1 MKHLAADNN
10 SFNILEHNLVPE
22 HTLLTEEEAAKVLS
36 ELGMTKDQLPKIRK
50 SDAAI
55 KVDKCRFDGNVTGFI
70 AEGGG
75 GVVASNSFFSGN
87 RSNWSISSGSK
98 DASDTKEGN
107 VIEK

>member
-1 MKHLAADNN
+1 MAADNN

-55 KVDKCRFDGNVTGFI
+55 KVLENINNGPIELGSVIKVVRESET
-70 AEGGG
+70 AEEFVAYRVVVMGGE
-75 GVVASNSFFSGN
+75 A
-87 RSNWSISSGSK
+87 
-98 DASDTKEGN
+98 
-107 VIEK
+107 